1 MSEQKGQV
9 EMDEWSKKIAEG
21 LGVAAIGGER
31 MSDEE
36 LKRRTEEEER
46 ERAEHKAANPEP
58 SLVEKIKTS
67 DSLVAQ
73 KVTFSGGQVM
83 PGADLAPALNTTHV
97 PADSNYL
104 NDPVMYEHA
113 MRVANAF
120 SKSKILPEL
129 YQNDVASCFVALH
142 MADRMQIDPF
152 TFMQNSYVVKGKPA
166 IEGKLMI
173 AVLNARGGYIDGI
186 EYEYSGKGDDYGCRA
201 YGTLRNG
208 KVHEARVDMKL
219 VKAEGWYEKNSK
231 WKNMP
236 DQMLAYRS
244 AAFLLRKY
252 RPELLM
258 GLQTYEEVQDVGGV
272 VVQSPVGKYRRSDLN
287 DSLDQG

>member
-1 MSEQKGQV
+1 MAEKQV
-9 EMDEWSKKIAEG
+9 EMDDWSKKIAEG
-21 LGVAAIGGER
+21 MGSLSEVIENDQKALDKVVGIAPSAVDAVKAGANPYGVKDDGTSIGG
-31 MSDEE
+31 
-36 LKRRTEEEER
+36 
-46 ERAEHKAANPEP
+46 
-58 SLVEKIKTS
+58 
-67 DSLVAQ
+67 
-73 KVTFSGGQVM
+73 KVILSGGKPL
-83 PGADLAPALNTTHV
+83 PGLDTMPALNTTQV
-97 PADSNYL
+97 PAAAESSYL
-104 NDPVMYEHA
+104 SDPVKYEHA

-120 SKSKILPEL
+120 SKAKLLPEL

-142 MADRMQIDPF
+142 MAERMQVDPL
-152 TFMQNSYVVKGKPA
+152 TFMQNSYVIKGKPA

-201 YGTLRNG
+201 FGTLRNG

-258 GLQTYEEVQDVGGV
+258 GLQTFEEVEDVNGV
-272 VVQSPVGKYRRSDLN
+272 TVLAPVGSYKRSTLN
-287 DSLDQG
+287 DVLDAG